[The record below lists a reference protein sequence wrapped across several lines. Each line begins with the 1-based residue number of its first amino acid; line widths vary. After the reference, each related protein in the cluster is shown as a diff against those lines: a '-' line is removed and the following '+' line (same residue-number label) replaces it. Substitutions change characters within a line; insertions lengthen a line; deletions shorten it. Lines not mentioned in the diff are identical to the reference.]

1 MRRTLAIIKPDSVEK
16 KVAGLII
23 DRIEKA
29 GFRIVAMKMM
39 QLSVKAAQGFYAVHT
54 GKPFFDELVAFMTSG
69 ACIPMVLEKDDA
81 VDSFRELIGATD
93 PQKAEKGTIRADFAT
108 DIGKN
113 AVHGSD
119 SPANATIE
127 INYFF
132 SAEEISRGNID
143 N

>member
-39 QLSVKAAQGFYAVHT
+39 KLSVKAAQGFYAVHT

-119 SPANATIE
+119 SPANAAIE

-132 SAEEISRGNID
+132 SAEEISRCNIGD
-143 N
+143 